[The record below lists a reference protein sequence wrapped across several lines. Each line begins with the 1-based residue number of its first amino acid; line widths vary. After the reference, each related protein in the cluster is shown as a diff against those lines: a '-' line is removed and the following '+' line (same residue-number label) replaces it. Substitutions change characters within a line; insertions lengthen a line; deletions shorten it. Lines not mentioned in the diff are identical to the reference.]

1 MFGSLPLL
9 AFLLGFTLG
18 SNLPRLSAAG
28 RAFIRREYY
37 TTGARGKQDRKGGA
51 GAICTGSKH
60 VMGEHIKK
68 QTDLPEEARAVSIS
82 KAFANEI
89 TI

>member
-51 GAICTGSKH
+51 APFFKGLS
-60 VMGEHIKK
+60 IKK
-68 QTDLPEEARAVSIS
+68 EKNYRLYKRRMTSN
-82 KAFANEI
+82 K
-89 TI
+89 